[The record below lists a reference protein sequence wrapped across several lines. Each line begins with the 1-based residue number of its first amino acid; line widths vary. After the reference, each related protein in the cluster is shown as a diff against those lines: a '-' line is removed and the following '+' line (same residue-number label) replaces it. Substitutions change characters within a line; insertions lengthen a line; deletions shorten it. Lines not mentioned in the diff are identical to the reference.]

1 MEGTPL
7 RESGAAPCKSTL
19 SYFCHKTEY
28 SHKMDK
34 DSEQPVINVR
44 FYCQMSVP
52 PAYEEAFGFQNFLKF
67 WEVGEGIADP

>member
-1 MEGTPL
+1 
-7 RESGAAPCKSTL
+7 
-19 SYFCHKTEY
+19 
-28 SHKMDK
+28 MDK